1 MVKVVVVI
9 LVLPWLFGA
18 VDGGGGVMVVGAG
31 SVGGGIIYST
41 RGIYQVLIQKQQY
54 SLPGSVVSL
63 LLAVMLVVAVLVV
76 LVVVLT
82 VVVEVAC
89 YARSVF
95 C

>member
-41 RGIYQVLIQKQQY
+41 RGIYQVLIQKQL
-54 SLPGSVVSL
+54 SLIHI
-63 LLAVMLVVAVLVV
+63 
-76 LVVVLT
+76 
-82 VVVEVAC
+82 
-89 YARSVF
+89 
-95 C
+95 